1 MTGQQEF
8 PVGCDE
14 VETPPR
20 LASAPNRRTS
30 SPESDFD
37 MTPQAA
43 VAPTPTLHA
52 ADAVLQVAQRLYKM
66 EPDWVVF
73 FREVLGVDGIVR
85 RTFGD
90 AEALV
95 RFECSPQY
103 SRIRE
108 MLDSLRSRQQEQAP
122 EREALR
128 VVTVRMPRSLHETLK
143 EEAGQLRVSINT
155 LCISKLMKLLD
166 EQEHRD
172 MTEGRQLTGGTEPD
186 TAGGRRNRRPKQG
199 RAGAD
204 L

>member
-1 MTGQQEF
+1 
-8 PVGCDE
+8 
-14 VETPPR
+14 
-20 LASAPNRRTS
+20 
-30 SPESDFD
+30 

-43 VAPTPTLHA
+43 VAAKPAHHA

-66 EPDWVVF
+66 EPEWVVF

-108 MLDSLRSRQQEQAP
+108 MLDSLRSRQQEQTP

-172 MTEGRQLTGGTEPD
+172 MTEGRPAGSNA
-186 TAGGRRNRRPKQG
+186 TADAPGGRRNAKMKQG

>member
-1 MTGQQEF
+1 
-8 PVGCDE
+8 
-14 VETPPR
+14 
-20 LASAPNRRTS
+20 
-30 SPESDFD
+30 
-37 MTPQAA
+37 MTPHAA
-43 VAPTPTLHA
+43 VANKPAHHA

-66 EPDWVVF
+66 EPEWVVF

-95 RFECSPQY
+95 RFECTPQY

-108 MLDSLRSRQQEQAP
+108 MLDALRSRQQEQAP
-122 EREALR
+122 ERESLR

-172 MTEGRQLTGGTEPD
+172 MTGGHQPGSDAESE
-186 TAGGRRNRRPKQG
+186 TAGGRRNKKMKQG